1 MTMPRFCLLFLLGL
15 LLVNYTE
22 AQKSKSKSKKFT
34 ALLPVFEPPKP
45 KTNSIV
51 EKSTKKDPAA
61 SLSPSIE
68 AVATIELGKEKASQQ
83 NNHAEIVLPPKPL
96 KPVQEPKTIIQSPP
110 SIPNQ
115 IPKKNVKASPYS
127 LFPEGQLQKKQSN
140 TPVQQYQPPTQTF
153 SRKNSIQS
161 FKNAPSKPRPG
172 NVNFFGF
179 KPMTSS
185 TPAPTTP
192 APPPPVQ
199 QSLFNFF
206 SGQNGPSPTQ
216 QALPFPLPSMPPYP
230 GLPNNN
236 PQLKNVYRMIA
247 TWLVSHAMNANN
259 NNAPRAPQPVT
270 TTKRTHP
277 PAPMRL
283 PNTQRQQQ
291 KQQRRHNLTPPPQ
304 RNRKQMKAPKH
315 SQKKQ
320 QTQRN
325 KKQEEALR
333 RMREKAYRE
342 YMDEVFDVDV
352 PDTAFANG
360 RIPSFQAPSFEFP
373 W

>member
-1 MTMPRFCLLFLLGL
+1 MPRLVLLFVLGL
-15 LLVNYTE
+15 LLVSHIDG
-22 AQKSKSKSKKFT
+22 QKSKRKSKFK

-45 KTNSIV
+45 KTNSIA
-51 EKSTKKDPAA
+51 EKPKTTGTASSST
-61 SLSPSIE
+61 IE
-68 AVATIELGKEKASQQ
+68 TVATIEIGKEKPSQPS
-83 NNHAEIVLPPKPL
+83 NPSKMDLPPEPS
-96 KPVQEPKTIIQSPP
+96 KPVQEPKAIIQSPP
-110 SIPNQ
+110 SNQNQ
-115 IPKKNVKASPYS
+115 IAKKNVKASPYS
-127 LFPEGQLQKKQSN
+127 LFPEGIPQNKRSN
-140 TPVQQYQPPTQTF
+140 TPVQQYKPPTRAF
-153 SRKNSIQS
+153 SMKKTKQS
-161 FKNAPSKPRPG
+161 SKSAPSKPRLG
-172 NVNFFGF
+172 NANFFGF

-185 TPAPTTP
+185 TPTPTTP

-216 QALPFPLPSMPPYP
+216 QAIPFPLPSMPPYP

-247 TWLVSHAMNANN
+247 TWLVSHAMNGN
-259 NNAPRAPQPVT
+259 NNAAPRPVT
-270 TTKRTHP
+270 TTKQTP
-277 PAPMRL
+277 PTPPMRL

-291 KQQRRHNLTPPPQ
+291 QQRRHNLLTPPPQ
-304 RNRKQMKAPKH
+304 RNRKQMKASKR
-315 SQKKQ
+315 SQKKT